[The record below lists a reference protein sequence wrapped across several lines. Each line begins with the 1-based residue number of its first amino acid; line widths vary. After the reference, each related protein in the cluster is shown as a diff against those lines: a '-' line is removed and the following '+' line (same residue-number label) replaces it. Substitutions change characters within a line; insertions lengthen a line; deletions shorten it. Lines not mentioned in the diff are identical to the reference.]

1 VHAQKQGSARPP
13 LLPLARRAEMTRGER
28 AIVRAR
34 PEYGYAHPSCG
45 LPAPA
50 GATADAEF
58 AFDLQ
63 LLTWCTG
70 PPCARPA
77 SGPPSPPCA
86 AGHPPQHAA

>member
-1 VHAQKQGSARPP
+1 
-13 LLPLARRAEMTRGER
+13 MTRGER

-50 GATADAEF
+50 GATADAEL

-63 LLTWCTG
+63 LQTWCAG
-70 PPCARPA
+70 PPRASLA

-86 AGHPPQHAA
+86 EGQPPRRVA